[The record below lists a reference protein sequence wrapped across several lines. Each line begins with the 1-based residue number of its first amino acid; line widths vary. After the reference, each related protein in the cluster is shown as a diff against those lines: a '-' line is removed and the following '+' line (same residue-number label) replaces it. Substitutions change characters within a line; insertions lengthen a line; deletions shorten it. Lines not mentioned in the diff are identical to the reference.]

1 MTTQQ
6 TESSTIFT
14 TVHPDIVKR
23 TSISSLIYS
32 ATMIVVGFGVF
43 LSAFELQDPSSTLSM
58 TLMVIGTIFMLFGIF
73 RLFWKSKEMV
83 YLPTGSSAKES
94 TFFFDTQ
101 VMNTLAESI
110 NSGKFAMDKP
120 LKMLDS
126 GNVRLDIVMS
136 QDMKFAAAQLF
147 QFVPYTYNPVTEVRY
162 FTEEQAKSMADYL
175 KVCKNN

>member
-23 TSISSLIYS
+23 TSVSSLIYS

-83 YLPTGSSAKES
+83 YLPTGS
-94 TFFFDTQ
+94 
-101 VMNTLAESI
+101 
-110 NSGKFAMDKP
+110 
-120 LKMLDS
+120 
-126 GNVRLDIVMS
+126 
-136 QDMKFAAAQLF
+136 
-147 QFVPYTYNPVTEVRY
+147 
-162 FTEEQAKSMADYL
+162 
-175 KVCKNN
+175 